1 MLAIK
6 RTAKVIKRTVTL
18 INSIKIRNGIKG
30 VGAPVGTNDA
40 SQDLGA
46 KVIADRINAI
56 QNGRDNDKAITK

>member
-56 QNGRDNDKAITK
+56 QNGRDKDKAITK